1 VKADNVH
8 QPAPAGDRI
17 QEAIMF
23 ERLEHIEK
31 RYEELGAALSSP
43 EIMNDSARYQKTA
56 KAHAEIAELVEKWR
70 EYRDLKKGIED
81 TRALVTDESDA
92 EMKAMAEEE
101 LAQLQERMVRV
112 EEELKVLLLPKD
124 PNDEKNVILEI
135 RAGTGGDEASLFAA
149 ELFRMYNRYAET
161 QRWKV
166 EVLSTSESG
175 VGGLKEVIAMIAGRG
190 AYSKMKYEG
199 GVHRV
204 QRVPETEQ
212 QGRVHTSAVTV
223 AVMPEAEDVD
233 IKIEAKDLRIDTFC
247 SSGPGG
253 QSVNTTYSAV
263 RITHI
268 PTGTVV
274 SCQDEKSQI
283 KNREKGMRV
292 LRSRLYELEQQ
303 KQQEALSKERRA
315 MVGSGDR
322 SEKIRTYNFPQN
334 RVTDHRI
341 GLTLHQLDQVMDG
354 KLQPFI
360 EGLTTHYNAEKMKE
374 QAAVTG

>member
-1 VKADNVH
+1 
-8 QPAPAGDRI
+8 
-17 QEAIMF
+17 MF
-23 ERLEHIEK
+23 ERLDQIEA
-31 RYEELGAALSSP
+31 RYDELTNALASP
-43 EIMNDSARYQKTA
+43 EIVNDSARYQKTA
-56 KAHAEIAELVEKWR
+56 KAHAEIAPMVEKYR
-70 EYRDLKKGIED
+70 EYKDLTRGIAESRTMLVD
-81 TRALVTDESDA
+81 EKDPEMRAYAQDELD
-92 EMKAMAEEE
+92 E
-101 LAQLQERMVRV
+101 LEGRVKTV

-124 PNDEKNVILEI
+124 PNDEKNIILEI
-135 RAGTGGDEASLFAA
+135 RAGTGGDEATLFAA
-149 ELFRMYNRYAET
+149 EVFRMYTRYAET

-166 EVLSTSESG
+166 EVLSSSESSA
-175 VGGLKEVIAMIAGRG
+175 GGLKEVIAIIEGNRVF
-190 AYSKMKYEG
+190 SQLKYES

-204 QRVPETEQ
+204 QRVPATEQ

-223 AVMPEAEDVD
+223 AVLPEAEDVD

-268 PTGTVV
+268 PTNTVV

-292 LRSRLYELEQQ
+292 LRSRLYELEME
-303 KQQEALSKERRA
+303 KQQQALAKERKA

-334 RVTDHRI
+334 RLTDHRI
-341 GLTLHQLDQVMDG
+341 GLTLHHLDLVMDG
-354 KLQPFI
+354 KLDAIFD
-360 EGLTTHYNAEKMKE
+360 GLSAHY
-374 QAAVTG
+374 QAAKLQKEGAAA

>member
-1 VKADNVH
+1 
-8 QPAPAGDRI
+8 
-17 QEAIMF
+17 MF
-23 ERLEHIEK
+23 ERLDQIEK
-31 RYEELGAALSSP
+31 RYDELTQALASP
-43 EIMNDSARYQKTA
+43 EIVTDSAKYQKTA
-56 KAHAEIAELVEKWR
+56 KAHSEIAAIVEKYR
-70 EYRDLKKGIED
+70 EYKDLTKGIAESKAVLAD
-81 TRALVTDESDA
+81 EKDPEMRAYA
-92 EMKAMAEEE
+92 HEE
-101 LAQLQERMVRV
+101 LEKLEPRV
-112 EEELKVLLLPKD
+112 ARIEEELKVLLLPKD

-135 RAGTGGDEASLFAA
+135 RAGTGGDEATLFAA
-149 ELFRMYNRYAET
+149 EMFRMYDRYAES

-175 VGGLKEVIAMIAGRG
+175 VGGLKEIIAVIEGDRV
-190 AYSKMKYEG
+190 YSRLKYES

-204 QRVPETEQ
+204 QRVPDTEQ

-223 AVMPEAEDVD
+223 AVLPEAEEVD

-263 RITHI
+263 RVTHI
-268 PTGTVV
+268 PTNTVV

-283 KNREKGMRV
+283 KNREKAMRV
-292 LRSRLYELEQQ
+292 LRSRLYEVEMQ
-303 KQQEALSKERRA
+303 KQQDALAKERKA

-341 GLTLHQLDQVMDG
+341 GLTIHQLEQVMDG
-354 KLQPFI
+354 KLQPLI
-360 EGLTTHYNAEKMKE
+360 DALVTHYQSEKLKAE
-374 QAAVTG
+374 ATGVV